1 MSGSDLDVLVGDVVV
16 EVGDV
21 ELGGRVQASRR
32 RRHHGHRLGNV
43 SESRWRLCSPTR
55 KKDKKKEARLE

>member
-21 ELGGRVQASRR
+21 ELSGSVQASRR

-43 SESRWRLCSPTR
+43 SESRRRLCSPQER
-55 KKDKKKEARLE
+55 NKKKEARLE